1 MDWSHDLFI
10 HMLVFEAG
18 MIYTLELI
26 MKLPNT
32 SIGDTYQMQYV

>member
-1 MDWSHDLFI
+1 MWVGLMI
-10 HMLVFEAG
+10 RLYMLVSETA

-26 MKLPNT
+26 MKLHNT